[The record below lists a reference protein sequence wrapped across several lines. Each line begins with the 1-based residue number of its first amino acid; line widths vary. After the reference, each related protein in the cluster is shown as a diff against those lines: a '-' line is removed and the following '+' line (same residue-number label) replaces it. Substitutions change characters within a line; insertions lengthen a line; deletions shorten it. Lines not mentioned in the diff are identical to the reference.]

1 MNIDLNFNATLLA
14 QMFHF
19 VLTLIILRLVAWK
32 PLLNIIEQR
41 QKYIADN
48 IAVAENQ
55 KAEAEKFRA
64 QYEADL
70 AHAREEAQA
79 IVERATKA
87 AEEQAAGIVESAKAE
102 AARAKEG
109 ALADIQREKEK
120 AVVELRNQVASLA
133 VLVAGKVIRE
143 SLTVDE
149 HHSLVQDAVKE
160 VGQLQ

>member
-1 MNIDLNFNATLLA
+1 MNISLDFNATLLA

-19 VLTLIILRLVAWK
+19 ILTLIILRLVAYK
-32 PLLNIIEQR
+32 PLMNIIEQR

-48 IAVAENQ
+48 IAIAENQ

-70 AHAREEAQA
+70 QRARDEAKA

-87 AEEQAAGIVESAKAE
+87 AEEQAAEIIENAKAE
-102 AARAKEG
+102 AAKAKEG

-120 AVVELRNQVASLA
+120 AVVELRDQVASLA
-133 VLVAGKVIRE
+133 VLVAAKVIKGG
-143 SLTVDE
+143 LTVDE
-149 HHSLVQDAVKE
+149 HHNLVQDAVKE